1 MLKVLNLNKSYQVD
15 KTKYEVLKNVSLDM
29 EKGSS
34 SPLWGRLAQVK
45 PRS

>member
-29 EKGSS
+29 EKGVRRRYGAVW
-34 SPLWGRLAQVK
+34 LR
-45 PRS
+45 